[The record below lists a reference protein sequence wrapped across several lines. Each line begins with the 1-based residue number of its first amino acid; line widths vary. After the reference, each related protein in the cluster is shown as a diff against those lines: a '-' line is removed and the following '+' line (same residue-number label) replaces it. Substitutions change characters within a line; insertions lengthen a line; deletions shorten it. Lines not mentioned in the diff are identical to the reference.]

1 MRNRFIGLI
10 VVLIT
15 ILAFSAVA
23 LAQAGQRAGTART
36 STTSAKPFDPHDLS
50 GIWVPT
56 GPSVMSDDRPPMTD
70 WGKAK
75 WSTTKASGRKTP
87 LAFGFF
93 PEQRDWNDPIQWCDP
108 AGYPRNLWYT
118 GGGRGN
124 LRIVQTPTEVLQFF
138 ERDHIWRDL
147 WTDGRKLPDDPE
159 PRWFGYST
167 AHWEGDTFVV
177 ESGHFDDRTWLD
189 MDGSIHSD
197 QMQLVERYRRAD
209 HDHLEL
215 VLTITDPKAYTA
227 PWVSG
232 KKIFNWEANSD
243 RVQPSLWG
251 KKADGTE
258 YGDIREDL
266 CLWSEQQSFYT
277 RIDPTGDEGHLSI
290 DNQK

>member
-1 MRNRFIGLI
+1 M
-10 VVLIT
+10 
-15 ILAFSAVA
+15 
-23 LAQAGQRAGTART
+23 
-36 STTSAKPFDPHDLS
+36 
-50 GIWVPT
+50 
-56 GPSVMSDDRPPMTD
+56 
-70 WGKAK
+70 
-75 WSTTKASGRKTP
+75 
-87 LAFGFF
+87 
-93 PEQRDWNDPIQWCDP
+93 
-108 AGYPRNLWYT
+108 
-118 GGGRGN
+118 
-124 LRIVQTPTEVLQFF
+124 RIVQTPTEVLQFF

-147 WTDGRKLPDDPE
+147 WTDWRKLPDDPE

-215 VLTITDPKAYTA
+215 FLTITDPKAYTA
-227 PWVSG
+227 PWVSD